1 MVTAQLFYTFMQKPW
16 DNCALEASA
25 GAAGVQLA
33 AKGWDLIAAFL
44 SHNHRM
50 LHGCLGLPKP
60 CNSAKI
66 IITMLTTML
75 VGALYEPP

>member
-33 AKGWDLIAAFL
+33 AKGWDGY
-44 SHNHRM
+44 R
-50 LHGCLGLPKP
+50 CLGLPKP
-60 CNSAKI
+60 CNSGKVI
-66 IITMLTTML
+66 IAML
-75 VGALYEPP
+75 VGTLYGPS